1 VYRGNTLNAFNK
13 DYMEFIGDMKVIDKE
28 YLGGYSTV
36 PGGVGP
42 LCVANVANNLLKA
55 YRL

>member
-1 VYRGNTLNAFNK
+1 
-13 DYMEFIGDMKVIDKE
+13 MEFIGDMKVIDKE